1 VNKVPV
7 FSTVSRTYG
16 FLLGDFGTIFLIAW
30 LPMLAMAA
38 VNYLF
43 GREAAEIAMAGA
55 TTPEAAQ
62 GSAMN
67 LLISIVGALAGI
79 MVTIA
84 LLRVV
89 IFGQRP
95 GGAFYLWF
103 GMAELRL
110 LGVYVLLTIAVIAAA
125 LAFALV
131 AGVVAVAGGGPL
143 IGALVPV
150 MALVL
155 IWVMLRLSIIPAV
168 IAAENT
174 MGVERAWA
182 LTKGNALRLFV
193 VFLLV
198 YLPFTLLMVAAMGVV
213 LGGGIP
219 AFPDVVTLASG
230 GNPDAL
236 PLAVQEWQKGFMKGL
251 LDNWMAVQ
259 ILSFLGAII
268 QTALFA
274 GIAGNA
280 YMALAGE
287 APAHEA

>member
-1 VNKVPV
+1 MNKVPV

-30 LPMLAMAA
+30 LPMLAMGA

-43 GREAAEIAMAGA
+43 GREAVEIAMAGA
-55 TTPEAAQ
+55 MTPEAAQ
-62 GSAMN
+62 GSATN
-67 LLISIVGALAGI
+67 FLISIVSALAGI

-95 GGAFYLWF
+95 GGVFYLWF

-110 LGVYVLLTIAVIAAA
+110 LGVYVLLMIALIAAA

-131 AGVVAVAGGGPL
+131 AGIVAVAGGGPL
-143 IGALVPV
+143 LGALVPV
-150 MALVL
+150 ISLVL
-155 IWVMLRLSIIPAV
+155 VWVMLRLSIIPAV

-182 LTKGNALRLFV
+182 LTKGNALRLLV

-198 YLPFTLLMVAAMGVV
+198 YLPFTLLTLAAMGIA
-213 LGGGIP
+213 LGGSIP
-219 AFPDVVTLASG
+219 AFPDILGLASAG
-230 GNPDAL
+230 DPN
-236 PLAVQEWQKGFMKGL
+236 AVQAAVQQWQKGFMKGM
-251 LDNWMAVQ
+251 LDNWLTVQ
-259 ILSFLGAII
+259 VLSVLSGII

-280 YMALAGE
+280 YMALAGDQPS
-287 APAHEA
+287 AG